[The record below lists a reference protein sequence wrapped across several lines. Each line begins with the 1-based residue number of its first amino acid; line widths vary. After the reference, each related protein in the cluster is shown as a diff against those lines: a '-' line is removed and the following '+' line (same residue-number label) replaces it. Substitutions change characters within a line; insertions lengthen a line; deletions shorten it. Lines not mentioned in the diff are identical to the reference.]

1 MDGLGRVAAAGS
13 LTQAATANCMSNNAG
28 PVGGLDAGQTS
39 CCLNAT
45 ILTFQTSH
53 LVNES

>member
-45 ILTFQTSH
+45 VLTFQTSH